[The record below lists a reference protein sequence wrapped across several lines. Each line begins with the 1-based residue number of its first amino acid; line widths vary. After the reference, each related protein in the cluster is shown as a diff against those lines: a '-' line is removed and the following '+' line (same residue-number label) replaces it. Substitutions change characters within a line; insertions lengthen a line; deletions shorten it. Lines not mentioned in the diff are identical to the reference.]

1 MLNRSIQIFANDFRR
16 KEHVAAFIH
25 QVAAKVRHGPF
36 PFSRGARGISL
47 RRAFADILSP
57 HNRSLMTVKN
67 VFNCRKQNVGRE
79 RLEQVLVPTR
89 NEADVLLRITRHLD
103 DRLTDYLS
111 NDSDFGITA
120 VWENAVDDSYIYMR
134 PS

>member
-1 MLNRSIQIFANDFRR
+1 
-16 KEHVAAFIH
+16 
-25 QVAAKVRHGPF
+25 
-36 PFSRGARGISL
+36 
-47 RRAFADILSP
+47 
-57 HNRSLMTVKN
+57 MTVKN

-103 DRLTDYLS
+103 DRRTDYLS

-134 PS
+134 PSQNPMRRSNWYSRQLHGIQSPESYR